1 MAFVNA
7 SLTVQELPHALQQ
20 RRRLGVWLGEAG
32 GWEARVWAPEAE
44 SVALVA
50 DPIGVA
56 TTHTLTAEGDGYFWA
71 SDLPLEDGT
80 LYGFSLNG
88 GPWRPDP
95 ASRRQPQG
103 VFGPSAAQSTR
114 HAWRDSTFAG
124 PSRES
129 AVLYELHIGTF
140 TPEGTLDAACSRLPY
155 LAELGVTVIGLL
167 PVGAFPGARN
177 WGYDGV
183 FTFAVQ
189 ECYGGLQAL
198 QRFVDAAHR
207 LRIAVLLDLVF
218 NHVGPEGNVL
228 GEYGPYFNANY
239 TTPWGPAVNV
249 DGPESDG
256 VRHYFIENTLYFV
269 EEARVDGFRFD
280 AVPEVHDRSAYP
292 FWSEVTDTLRTRAAH
307 LGRRLLLI
315 AESDRND
322 TRYTQPVRQG
332 GFGFDA
338 VWSDDFH
345 HAAHR
350 LLTGEA
356 SGFFADYDPPL
367 THIGRAVAA
376 GLSIAGSVSP
386 YRQRRQGRPMAAS
399 AENRHEAG
407 ALSAGLG
414 PYQGVLC
421 LQNHDQ
427 TGNRCYGERLHA
439 LCDEQAHYAL
449 TALLYFTEQMPML
462 FMGEEFDASS
472 PFLYFTD
479 HSGAELAQAVR
490 EGRAREFA
498 AFAWKGTSPDPQ
510 AEQTFLDSKLPWDD
524 LNVARGANKLFFTR
538 ALLDLRRRA
547 PKLTRAYVCEESARL
562 VAVSDQRKGLAPYQ
576 IIACVNLGDVP
587 QSFAEGPWVDADI
600 SPNAFAPILTTWQ
613 RPYADQVAD
622 DFARA
627 DLTRAVPAH
636 SAALFERLVPGK
648 PSYSLRTASTH
659 E

>member
-1 MAFVNA
+1 MAFVHANLPA
-7 SLTVQELPHALQQ
+7 QELPHLLQR
-20 RRRLGVWLGEAG
+20 RRRLGVWQREAG

-44 SVALVA
+44 RVALVA
-50 DPIGVA
+50 DPLQA
-56 TTHTLTAEGDGYFWA
+56 ASSHPLAAEEDGYFWA
-71 SDLPLEDGT
+71 SDLPLADGT

-103 VFGPSAAQSTR
+103 VFGPSAAQSTG
-114 HAWRDSTFAG
+114 HDWRDSTYAG
-124 PSRES
+124 PSPAS

-140 TPEGTLDAACSRLPY
+140 TSEGTLDAACCRLPY

-189 ECYGGLQAL
+189 ECYGGLHAL

-228 GEYGPYFNANY
+228 GEYGPYFNASY
-239 TTPWGPAVNV
+239 VTPWGPAVNV
-249 DGPESDG
+249 DGPASDG
-256 VRHYFIENTLYFV
+256 VRHYFIENALYFV

-292 FWSEVTDTLRTRAAH
+292 FWSEVTETLRTRAAQ
-307 LGRRLLLI
+307 LDRRLLLI

-322 TRYTQPVRQG
+322 TRYTQPVHQG
-332 GFGFDA
+332 GLGFDA

-350 LLTGEA
+350 LLTGET

-386 YRQRRQGRPMAAS
+386 YRQRRQGRPVAS
-399 AENRHEAG
+399 STGHDQEAG
-407 ALSAGLG
+407 ALRAGLAS
-414 PYQGVLC
+414 YQGVLC

-427 TGNRCYGERLHA
+427 TGNRCYGERLHT

-449 TALLYFTEQMPML
+449 TALLYLTKQIPML
-462 FMGEEFDASS
+462 FMGEEFDARS

-498 AFAWKGTSPDPQ
+498 GFAWKGTSPDPQ
-510 AEQTFLDSKLPWDD
+510 AEQSFLESKLSWDD
-524 LNVARGANKLFFTR
+524 LKLARGSGKLFFVR

-562 VAVSDQRKGLAPYQ
+562 VAVSDPREGPAPYQ
-576 IIACVNLGDVP
+576 IIAYVNLGNAP
-587 QSFAEGPWVDADI
+587 QSLAEGPWLDAGT
-600 SPNAFAPILTTWQ
+600 SPSDFAPILTTWQ
-613 RPYADQVAD
+613 RPYADQVAA
-622 DFARA
+622 DFVGA
-627 DLTRAVPAH
+627 DLTRALPAGG
-636 SAALFERLVPGK
+636 AAIFERIVPGK
-648 PSYSLRTASTH
+648 PSYALR
-659 E
+659 